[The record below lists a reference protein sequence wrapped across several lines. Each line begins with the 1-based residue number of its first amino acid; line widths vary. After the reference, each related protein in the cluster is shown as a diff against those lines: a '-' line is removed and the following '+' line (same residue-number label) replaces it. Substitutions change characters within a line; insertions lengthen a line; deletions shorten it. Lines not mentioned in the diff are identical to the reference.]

1 MEEEAKRHGGGMV
14 VDELADLMV
23 VEDPAIIQR
32 NHQIEQIKRMVM
44 AQHSNGSAL
53 PSTNP
58 FLNLNCSN
66 STPVQFQHF
75 HGCPIPFVPQL
86 FAPPPTPQQPSV
98 LARSFSATLTTP
110 AIESQQH
117 FVCPSLVQ
125 LPPFLQHQQLPTFS
139 HIQSSFSFPNTSKF
153 QQTAATSSSSLCNT
167 TNPFGTPLSLSLH
180 NEELPKTFRAV
191 SPPLRVPF
199 RSATFDGDLIDLR
212 SPRNANS
219 MALEEFDPL
228 YVKLQQMKTA
238 QGESAISTHLPSSNT
253 EQLRLLGGCP
263 TAPCSSSESADT
275 AKAKNEDKN
284 GHLKRRRA
292 SRTAHRMLS
301 CDDLKALKEFS
312 CDFHKEK
319 QLLVDECQKM
329 AVRPSQNVFFLS
341 PVLDYF
347 VIDEDTT
354 IKLIVHQDDT
364 WSRDTPEEPRRLEF
378 TCGARNTSEEIL
390 QKVLL
395 DLLSPEAIAQNEDK
409 IPAGDYALKVYGSD
423 EFLVRDV
430 PIGKHPF
437 VGDLLAKG
445 RDVELEVGKSRLPTT
460 PALSGTSKRSPPLTY
475 PTVNA
480 ELFGTFCET
489 LKSHVEKCL
498 ANPQDKRLRQPV
510 LQSIKMITTFI
521 NNTQPLDLLAAIDM
535 LFSANCAESLADA
548 ISCIVSA
555 LLRLLR
561 AYCRCALTDFSVVEP
576 SVEEAE
582 VPECDPTTTMRDS
595 SLCDEQLLLNIESVH
610 NLPGHWISKY
620 KSFFVEAHLMYG
632 TKSYGKCSSSARTA
646 VLKYHFVNVPIQL
659 WADFDVHISTLPRE
673 AQVCFILRGVPLV
686 EEAVPCPPAEVI
698 GNNGGSNNCSS
709 SANSSGYASA
719 RCSTTSES
727 GGFGISAHRLAS
739 ASLPLYNVD
748 GFLLQGRVL
757 VPLDK
762 MDGDLV
768 HPWGPRPLI
777 RHPDELVLVVKCLEY
792 DYRIQFPTIEP
803 GEIYEREFCSLPQ
816 DEQETLHALV
826 DSAVSHHLSEDDKEL
841 LWSRRNC
848 LQQMPRAFPL
858 VMASSFSWGP
868 YSLGNIYA
876 LLAKC
881 AKLPPAVAVELLL
894 PYFQDRVLREC
905 AVRRWL
911 AQASSVFLFD
921 IIVQLVEAL
930 RYETFENSAL
940 ALFLLEQCA
949 RDRRYAFEL
958 YWQLHPRISNAK
970 NPSFGA
976 RCQLLQQML
985 LELGIPSLDN
995 EIAFQHLFLDRLDK
1009 VAASVKESAVD
1020 GNMNKVLHKELHLL
1034 SDELDMR
1041 NVRIPIVPAFQCRS
1055 ISVPDSCTGDERLF
1069 NSLTKP
1075 IKLIINGKR
1084 GQFGIIYKAG
1094 DDLRQDSVVLQ
1105 LVRAMNDIWLS
1116 EQLDLRMVLFR
1127 CMPTGSKKG
1136 LIELVPNCKTL
1147 REIQIVSSGAA
1158 GVFKD
1163 EVLNEWLW
1171 KIFDAPVPAGVW
1183 QLMCWAL
1190 EIGTTTTF
1198 WSPPTGHVFHI
1209 DFGKYM
1215 GDWQMAAGF
1224 KRDRVPFVFTPEM
1237 AYVINGGQSST
1248 EHFQRFVDECCQALN
1263 LLRKSAQTVLNIMR
1277 FLSCSDI
1284 PGMSMDSV
1292 TFVENNLLFDL
1303 SDAQATM
1310 LFTQMI
1316 KESLQSKFPRLNF
1329 LAHTLAQFRGNPL
1342 GGRSEDM
1349 NRLSFISELC
1359 NEKSEGRIESVHV
1372 NSYQKWRNPE
1382 KIYMYKLLVK
1392 RQQENVTTEIFRS
1405 FAEFQELHW
1414 KLCYRFSSR
1423 AIPQLCHTV
1432 NFGRTNIRAVA
1443 VRRQVDMQYFLQ
1455 RLFALSD
1462 EVAHSELVYTFM
1474 HPIYR
1479 DTEPE
1484 ARKFSG
1490 NLRRIKSRFGF
1501 ELHWKLCYRF
1511 SSRAI
1516 PQLCHTVNF
1525 GRTNIRAVAVRRQVD
1540 MQYFL
1545 QRLFALSDEVAHSE
1559 LVYTFMHPIY
1569 RDTEPEARKFSA
1581 LSESCAD
1588 GLSAQ
1593 CQLLLRLAWD
1603 ESQSELRI
1611 FVGHAKNLPLVGR
1624 EQPPDSYVKSYLR
1637 WTGAAAPQRQWKRKT
1652 HVVRNAQNP
1661 TYNAEVCYSLSP
1673 AALSGEFVPQHNS
1686 SSSSSCALSAALK
1699 LDIAVWHCGNAVL
1712 KDNFQIAATSIPLGN
1727 LLLAVTT
1734 TRKGVRE
1741 VERWF
1746 TLSLAYT

>member
-1 MEEEAKRHGGGMV
+1 MDETLIGGDVQREEGHQRELEIALELSRKTFMEEEAKRHGGGMV
-14 VDELADLMV
+14 VDELPDLMV

-75 HGCPIPFVPQL
+75 HGCPITLVPQL
-86 FAPPPTPQQPSV
+86 FAPPPTPQQQSV
-98 LARSFSATLTTP
+98 LARSISATLTTP

-117 FVCPSLVQ
+117 FVCPSSVQ
-125 LPPFLQHQQLPTFS
+125 LPPFLQHQQLPPFS

-238 QGESAISTHLPSSNT
+238 QGESAINTHLQSSNT

-263 TAPCSSSESADT
+263 TAACSSSESADT

-301 CDDLKALKEFS
+301 CDDLKASKEFS

-319 QLLVDECQKM
+319 QLLADECQKM
-329 AVRPSQNVFFLS
+329 AVRPKQNVFFLS

-378 TCGARNTSEEIL
+378 TCGARNSSEEIL

-460 PALSGTSKRSPPLTY
+460 PASNGTSKRLPPLTY

-582 VPECDPTTTMRDS
+582 APECVPTTTMRDS
-595 SLCDEQLLLNIESVH
+595 SMCDEQLLLNIESVH

-646 VLKYHFVNVPIQL
+646 VLKYNFVNVPIQL
-659 WADFDVHISTLPRE
+659 WADFDVHISALPRE

-709 SANSSGYASA
+709 SGNSSGYASA
-719 RCSTTSES
+719 RCSATSES

-803 GEIYEREFCSLPQ
+803 GEICEREFGSLPQ

-911 AQASSVFLFD
+911 TQASSVFLFD

-1055 ISVPDSCTGDERLF
+1055 ISVPDCAIF

-1163 EVLNEWLW
+1163 EVLNEWLARQNPSEFQF
-1171 KIFDAPVPAGVW
+1171 KA
-1183 QLMCWAL
+1183 AL
-1190 EIGTTTTF
+1190 ENFRRSCAGWCVATYVLGIGDRHNDNILVTTN
-1198 WSPPTGHVFHI
+1198 GHVFHI

-1484 ARKFSG
+1484 ARKFS
-1490 NLRRIKSRFGF
+1490 
-1501 ELHWKLCYRF
+1501 
-1511 SSRAI
+1511 
-1516 PQLCHTVNF
+1516 
-1525 GRTNIRAVAVRRQVD
+1525 
-1540 MQYFL
+1540 
-1545 QRLFALSDEVAHSE
+1545 
-1559 LVYTFMHPIY
+1559 
-1569 RDTEPEARKFSA
+1569 A
-1581 LSESCAD
+1581 LSETCAD

-1637 WTGAAAPQRQWKRKT
+1637 WTGTVAPQRQWKRKT

-1661 TYNAEVCYSLSP
+1661 TYNAEVCYSLSS
-1673 AALSGEFVPQHNS
+1673 AALSGEFGLQHNPS
-1686 SSSSSCALSAALK
+1686 SSSCCALSAALK

-1712 KDNFQIAATSIPLGN
+1712 KDNFQIAATSIPIGN

-1746 TLSLAYT
+1746 TLNLAYT

>member
-1 MEEEAKRHGGGMV
+1 MEETLIGGDVQREEGHQRELEIALELSRKTFMEEEAKRHGGGMV

-228 YVKLQQMKTA
+228 YMKLQQMKTA

-409 IPAGDYALKVYGSD
+409 IPAGDYALKQLCRIAGRCH
-423 EFLVRDV
+423 LLHCVRT
-430 PIGKHPF
+430 
-437 VGDLLAKG
+437 A
-445 RDVELEVGKSRLPTT
+445 
-460 PALSGTSKRSPPLTY
+460 PPLARVL
-475 PTVNA
+475 P
-480 ELFGTFCET
+480 
-489 LKSHVEKCL
+489 
-498 ANPQDKRLRQPV
+498 LR
-510 LQSIKMITTFI
+510 TH
-521 NNTQPLDLLAAIDM
+521 
-535 LFSANCAESLADA
+535 
-548 ISCIVSA
+548 
-555 LLRLLR
+555 R
-561 AYCRCALTDFSVVEP
+561 FSVVEP

-620 KSFFVEAHLMYG
+620 KVWFNCSFFVEAHLMYG

-659 WADFDVHISTLPRE
+659 WADFDVHISTLPRRGPG
-673 AQVCFILRGVPLV
+673 CFILRGVPLV

-719 RCSTTSES
+719 RCSATSES

-985 LELGIPSLDN
+985 LELGIPSLDY

-1055 ISVPDSCTGDERLF
+1055 ISVPDCAIF

-1163 EVLNEWLW
+1163 EVLNEWLARQNPSEFQF
-1171 KIFDAPVPAGVW
+1171 KA
-1183 QLMCWAL
+1183 AL
-1190 EIGTTTTF
+1190 ENFRRSCAGWCVATYVLGIGDRHNDNILVTTN
-1198 WSPPTGHVFHI
+1198 GHVFHI
-1209 DFGKYM
+1209 DLGKYM

-1292 TFVENNLLFDL
+1292 
-1303 SDAQATM
+1303 
-1310 LFTQMI
+1310 
-1316 KESLQSKFPRLNF
+1316 
-1329 LAHTLAQFRGNPL
+1329 
-1342 GGRSEDM
+1342 
-1349 NRLSFISELC
+1349 
-1359 NEKSEGRIESVHV
+1359 
-1372 NSYQKWRNPE
+1372 
-1382 KIYMYKLLVK
+1382 
-1392 RQQENVTTEIFRS
+1392 
-1405 FAEFQELHW
+1405 FQ
-1414 KLCYRFSSR
+1414 
-1423 AIPQLCHTV
+1423 
-1432 NFGRTNIRAVA
+1432 
-1443 VRRQVDMQYFLQ
+1443 
-1455 RLFALSD
+1455 
-1462 EVAHSELVYTFM
+1462 
-1474 HPIYR
+1474 
-1479 DTEPE
+1479 
-1484 ARKFSG
+1484 
-1490 NLRRIKSRFGF
+1490 

-1661 TYNAEVCYSLSP
+1661 TYNAEVCYSLSSS
-1673 AALSGEFVPQHNS
+1673 ALSGEFVSQHNS